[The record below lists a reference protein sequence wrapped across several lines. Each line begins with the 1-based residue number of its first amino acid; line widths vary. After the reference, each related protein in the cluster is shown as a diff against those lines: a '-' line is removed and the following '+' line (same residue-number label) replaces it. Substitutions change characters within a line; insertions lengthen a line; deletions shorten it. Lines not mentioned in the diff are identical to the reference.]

1 MRLLLTG
8 ATGLLGTKLA
18 RAAFER
24 GHSLTILVRTP
35 QQARDRLGIPCRT
48 FRWDASTVDSV
59 PGEALEESDAVLNLA
74 GEPLAK
80 GMWTAAKMRRIYDS
94 RVAGTRAL
102 VEAIRK
108 IPLDKRPPILISAS
122 AIGIYG
128 DRGDEI
134 LSETSDPETAETD
147 FLARVCTD
155 WEQQTLGHDV
165 EGVRAIALR
174 LGIVL
179 ALAGGALP
187 AMLPAFGLGLG
198 GVIGSGRQWMGWL
211 HIEDA
216 IEAIFFLLEGESH
229 AGAFNLT
236 SPAPVTNAEFSRA
249 LGRALSKPVPFRIP
263 AFALRLALGRKS
275 SMLLAS
281 QRVIPQRLEAAGF
294 RYRYAHLEPALI
306 DICGG
311 NKFETIQ
318 WVPKPVD
325 EVFSFFSDASNL
337 EKITPP
343 WLKFRIVEKSGPQM
357 GEGTLITYR
366 LKLHGLPVKWRSR
379 IDTWIP
385 GSMFRDTQIQG
396 PYRRWE
402 HEHRF
407 IPLSGGTL
415 IKDSVKYE
423 LPFGRA
429 GEVLAGHIVARD
441 VGRIFSY
448 RRKVIEEIMG
458 G

>member
-18 RAAFER
+18 RVAFER

-35 QQARDRLGIPCRT
+35 QQARDRLGTPCRAI
-48 FRWDASTVDSV
+48 RWEASTGESV

-80 GMWTAAKMRRIYDS
+80 GIWTAGKMKRIYDS

-108 IPLDKRPPILISAS
+108 IPGDRRPPILISAS

-134 LSETSDPETAETD
+134 LSESSVSASVEMD

-155 WEQQTLGHDV
+155 WEQQAIGQHVD
-165 EGVRAIALR
+165 GVRATAIR

-179 ALAGGALP
+179 AQTGGALP

-198 GVIGSGRQWMGWL
+198 GVIGSGRQWMGWV

-236 SPAPVTNAEFSRA
+236 SPFPVRNAEFSSS
-249 LGRALSKPVPFRIP
+249 LGRTLSKPVLFRIP

-281 QRVIPQRLEAAGF
+281 QRVIPQRLESAGF
-294 RYRYAHLEPALI
+294 RFRFTRLEAALN
-306 DICGG
+306 DIFRG
-311 NKFETIQ
+311 NKFETVQ

-343 WLKFRIVEKSGPQM
+343 WLQFRIIEKSGPEM

-379 IDTWIP
+379 IDSWIP

-407 IPLSGGTL
+407 VSVSGGTL

-423 LPFGRA
+423 LPLGMG
-429 GEVLAGHIVARD
+429 GEVLAGRIVARD
-441 VGRIFSY
+441 VSQIFGY

-458 G
+458 A